1 MKVYE
6 VLMDPRVCVDNRDLL
21 VRRDLQVHRVQ
32 AVI

>member
-6 VLMDPRVCVDNRDLL
+6 VLMGHRVCVVSKDLL
-21 VRRDLQVHRVQ
+21 VQRDLQVHRVQ